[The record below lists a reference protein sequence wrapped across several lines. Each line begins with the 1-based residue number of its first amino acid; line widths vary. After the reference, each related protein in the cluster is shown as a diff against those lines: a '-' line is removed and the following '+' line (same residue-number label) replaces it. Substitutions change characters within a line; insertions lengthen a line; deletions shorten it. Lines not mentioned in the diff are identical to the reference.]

1 MCFITKDNDEIPVGP
16 RALDT
21 TNVAYLFS
29 AVLGVGFYCHFF
41 GVIADGCF
49 AIRIYYKGKRE
60 WFSYT
65 AIVLEVFYSLTY
77 VVWLIWI

>member
-1 MCFITKDNDEIPVGP
+1 MCFIKDNNETPVGP

-21 TNVAYLFS
+21 TNVAGLFRT
-29 AVLGVGFYCHFF
+29 VLGVGFYVHFF

-49 AIRIYYKGKRE
+49 AIRIYYKGKQE
-60 WFSYT
+60 WFNYT

-77 VVWLIWI
+77 VVWLIWV